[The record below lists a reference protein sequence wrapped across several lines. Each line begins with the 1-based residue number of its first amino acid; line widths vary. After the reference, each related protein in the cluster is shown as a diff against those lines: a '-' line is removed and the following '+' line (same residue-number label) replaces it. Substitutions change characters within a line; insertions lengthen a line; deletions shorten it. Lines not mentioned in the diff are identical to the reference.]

1 MNIYQLKYTDKQ
13 AAIFDLMDKGVL
25 LKKLTYDEDERL
37 EDLKVTP
44 NTEIT
49 KAVVWVGQI
58 VEVPATE
65 ETEATFIDGYHVD
78 VMLTETRDFGSAE
91 TFPKTPAHKFGVK

>member
-25 LKKLTYDEDERL
+25 QSKEAYEDEPLR
-37 EDLKVTP
+37 VTP

-58 VEVPATE
+58 VDVPATD

-91 TFPKTPAHKFGVK
+91 TFPKTPTHKFGVK

>member
-25 LKKLTYDEDERL
+25 QSKAAYEDEPLR
-37 EDLKVTP
+37 VTP

-58 VEVPATE
+58 VDVPATE

-78 VMLTETRDFGSAE
+78 VMLTEARDFGSAE

>member
-13 AAIFDLMDKGVL
+13 EAIFDLMDKGVL
-25 LKKLTYDEDERL
+25 QLKAAYEDEPLR
-37 EDLKVTP
+37 VTP
-44 NTEIT
+44 NTDIT
-49 KAVVWVGQI
+49 KAVVWIGKI
-58 VEVPATE
+58 VDVPATE

-91 TFPKTPAHKFGVK
+91 TLPKTPAHKFAVK

>member
-25 LKKLTYDEDERL
+25 QSKAAYEDEPLR
-37 EDLKVTP
+37 VTP

-58 VEVPATE
+58 VDVPATE

-91 TFPKTPAHKFGVK
+91 TFPKTPAHKFAVK

>member
-25 LKKLTYDEDERL
+25 QSKEAYEDEPLR
-37 EDLKVTP
+37 VTP

-58 VEVPATE
+58 VDVPATE

>member
-25 LKKLTYDEDERL
+25 LKKLAYEDEPLR
-37 EDLKVTP
+37 VTP

>member
-25 LKKLTYDEDERL
+25 LKKLAYEDEPLR
-37 EDLKVTP
+37 VTP
-44 NTEIT
+44 NTKIT
-49 KAVVWVGQI
+49 KAVVWIGQI
-58 VEVPATE
+58 VDVPATE
-65 ETEATFIDGYHVD
+65 DTEATYIDGYHVD

-91 TFPKTPAHKFGVK
+91 TLPKTPAHKFAVK

>member
-25 LKKLTYDEDERL
+25 QSKEAYEDEPLR
-37 EDLKVTP
+37 VTP

-58 VEVPATE
+58 VDVPATD